1 MPLFGQNTRSR
12 LRREAHNEKGCP
24 TMKQRFPLVAAIA
37 AALLLG
43 ACSHDVEYYQ
53 KHTDEAKQKI
63 SECLKMDDMSKDKE
77 CNAATEALKKNMQN
91 TVNNLMQMNK

>member
-1 MPLFGQNTRSR
+1 MIKRLPLFAVS
-12 LRREAHNEKGCP
+12 
-24 TMKQRFPLVAAIA
+24 A

-53 KHTDEAKQKI
+53 KHTDEAQKKI
-63 SECLKMDDMSKDKE
+63 AECLKMDDMSKDKE
-77 CNAATEALKKNMQN
+77 CNAATEAVKKNMQN